1 MQIMVYCGA
10 PAGEIYSNLIVA
22 YADDDCFK
30 GWRHSEPP
38 TPRSSSGRQ
47 NTEIKLRY
55 IRISLIKG
63 EVHMG
68 WQMTL
73 TY

>member
-47 NTEIKLRY
+47 NIEDTLSY
-55 IRISLIKG
+55 IRASLINEEYIWDG
-63 EVHMG
+63 R
-68 WQMTL
+68 
-73 TY
+73 